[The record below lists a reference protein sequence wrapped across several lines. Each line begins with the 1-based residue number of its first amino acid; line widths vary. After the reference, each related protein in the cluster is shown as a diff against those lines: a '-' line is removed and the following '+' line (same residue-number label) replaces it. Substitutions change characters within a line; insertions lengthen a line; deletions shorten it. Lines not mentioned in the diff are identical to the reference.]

1 MGSGVA
7 DFLHAEDRE
16 GMAVYFGG
24 SDVSILT
31 AHLGKEYSLVRNDE
45 YLVVLLVDF
54 EDLCITAVLLKAE
67 KFSDGIRLYV
77 ECADDGLG
85 IYFFFQSAD
94 LLCAEG
100 LGIKVKSKA
109 FRRDAG
115 TLLGGVS
122 GDDLVECP
130 VQQVGRRMVRFD
142 RGSALPVERDVQRAA
157 HLEA

>member
-1 MGSGVA
+1 MRAAAQFHGVA
-7 DFLHAEDRE
+7 IECAVLAADLYYADAVSVFVAKKLHN
-16 GMAVYFGG
+16 
-24 SDVSILT
+24 VST
-31 AHLGKEYSLVRNDE
+31 VNHLGMRN
-45 YLVVLLVDF
+45 F
-54 EDLCITAVLLKAE
+54 NPG
-67 KFSDGIRLYV
+67 DGFPFFH
-77 ECADDGLG
+77 AG

>member
-16 GMAVYFGG
+16 GMAVYFGV

-31 AHLGKEYSLVRNDE
+31 AHLGKEYSLVCNDE

-77 ECADDGLG
+77 ECADDGLFLRG
-85 IYFFFQSAD
+85 
-94 LLCAEG
+94 
-100 LGIKVKSKA
+100 
-109 FRRDAG
+109 AG
-115 TLLGGVS
+115 TFALLLHVS
-122 GDDLVECP
+122 
-130 VQQVGRRMVRFD
+130 FY
-142 RGSALPVERDVQRAA
+142 RGFVER
-157 HLEA
+157 